1 MTPKKKKKLLEVV
14 SEFSKVAGYK
24 MNIQKYVVF
33 LYINNE
39 LSERD
44 TKETIPFIT
53 ASKRIKCLGINLP
66 KESEYLYSKNHKTPM
81 KILKMTQT
89 DGKIYCVFGLEE
101 STLIQ

>member
-53 ASKRIKCLGINLP
+53 ASKRRK
-66 KESEYLYSKNHKTPM
+66 YL
-81 KILKMTQT
+81 
-89 DGKIYCVFGLEE
+89 
-101 STLIQ
+101 